1 MMNDNLFITLQTE
14 SKKLKTTNM
23 KRILTICM
31 LLASVWTL
39 HAQSFETAAD
49 AVKNMGVGWNL
60 GNTLDANDGKEC
72 PDIVRSETMWGQ
84 PVTKPELMKMMKEA
98 GFGAIRVPVTWYPH
112 MDATGK
118 VDAVWMARVHEV
130 VDYVLDNGMYCIL
143 NVHHDTGDGPMW
155 LHASTNVY
163 NNVKERYEYL
173 WTQIA
178 EEFKGYGEK
187 LLFESYNEMLDEY
200 NSWCFASFATSG
212 NYNATSAA
220 DSYDAINRYVQTFVD
235 AVRATGGNNAKR
247 NLIVNTYGACNGGGS
262 WNSHLKDPLKEMK
275 LPTDATAGE
284 GHIAFEVHAYP
295 TLASGRSETDDIV
308 NQLNT
313 YLLTKAPVIMGEWG
327 TSNADPNESD
337 YMKDPA
343 KYLEFV
349 KYFVEKTKAKNI
361 AAFYWMGLTDG
372 AYRSQPA
379 FNQPDVAE
387 AIVKAYHGSSDGFKY
402 PTIEPD
408 GGTIVCFEGEK
419 ELDWGNGVYIAGTS
433 FAAFKSAELV
443 LTYKPTKAGSSD
455 IQLFYGDWS
464 VTPTFAVDGR
474 TYNGDYY
481 PGGSNGVER
490 TTTFT
495 FDDATHTTLTQK
507 GLIIHGNGITLSK
520 AVLQAAPTGITPVTA
535 THRHDQRIYNLNG
548 QQITNPRHGIFIQ
561 NGKKFVV
568 K

>member
-1 MMNDNLFITLQTE
+1 MNR
-14 SKKLKTTNM
+14 

-31 LLASVWTL
+31 LLASAWTL
-39 HAQSFETAAD
+39 HAQSFETAAE

-112 MDATGK
+112 MDAAGK
-118 VDAVWMARVHEV
+118 VDAAWMARVHEV

-178 EEFKGYGEK
+178 EEFKEYGEK

-200 NSWCFASFATSG
+200 NSWCFASFAAPG

-220 DSYDAINRYVQTFVD
+220 DSYEAINRYAQSFVD
-235 AVRATGGNNAKR
+235 AVRASGGNNAKR

-275 LPTDATAGE
+275 LPTDTTAGE

-295 TLASGRSETDDIV
+295 TLASGKSETDDIV
-308 NQLNT
+308 KQLDT
-313 YLLTKAPVIMGEWG
+313 YLLAKAPVIMGEWG
-327 TSNADPNESD
+327 TSNVDAAEPD
-337 YMKDPA
+337 YVKDPA

-349 KYFVEKTKAKNI
+349 QYFVEKTKEKNI
-361 AAFYWMGLTDG
+361 ATFYWMGLSDG

-387 AIVKAYHGSSDGFKY
+387 AIVRAYHGNTDSFKY
-402 PTIEPD
+402 PTIESD
-408 GGTIVCFEGEK
+408 GGSMTCFEGEK
-419 ELDWGNGVYIAGTS
+419 ALGWGNGISINNTS
-433 FAAFKSAELV
+433 FATFDKSVQLV
-443 LTYKPTKAGSSD
+443 LSYTVTDNSVSD
-455 IQLFYGDWS
+455 LQFFYGDWS
-464 VTPTFAVDGR
+464 EKPAFDIEGQ
-474 TYNGDYY
+474 TYDGDYN
-481 PGGSNGVER
+481 PGGDNGVAH

-495 FDDATHTTLTQK
+495 FSEPVFNKLTQK
-507 GLIIHGNGITLSK
+507 GLIIHGDGITLTQ
-520 AVLQAAPTGITPVTA
+520 AVLQSGSTGINTIMA
-535 THRHDQRIYNLNG
+535 TRPTNQRIYYLNG
-548 QQITNPRHGIFIQ
+548 QQATNPRRGIFIQ
-561 NGKKFVV
+561 NGKKFIL